1 MEDQNPEEKKAEQ
14 KIPDKKAL
22 TTKHA
27 IPFSIWHQ
35 FEDADLKKHIT
46 TIVDVAEETDPLVR
60 RIGLEIAYRC
70 VQRINSVDSKFRRS
84 AKDKP
89 LLTRAERTCFV
100 NAQYVLDRLINE
112 HEKEV
117 MEIIR
122 NDYFRNKNNELEKP
136 EE

>member
-1 MEDQNPEEKKAEQ
+1 MENNEIEKQNPEKKT
-14 KIPDKKAL
+14 L

-27 IPFSIWHQ
+27 IPFSIWHE
-35 FEDADLKKHIT
+35 FTDVDLKKHIR

-70 VQRINSVDSKFRRS
+70 VQRINSIDSKFRRS
-84 AKDKP
+84 AKNKP

-112 HEKEV
+112 HEQEV

-122 NDYFRNKNNELEKP
+122 NDYFLNKNNELEKP